1 MDRLFRQMVSGAT
14 ALSLLIATTAPTF
27 AADPQTATTQVK
39 ANAPL
44 PANCQVGDE
53 EAFRNAIDSLTYAAI
68 AKGLEGVEYPALV
81 NIAWRETGAD
91 LALDQRVTKSV
102 TEIQEETSWS
112 TLLSSLASQEAAQA
126 LATSVAER
134 TYRSEEMNKAIEAI
148 AADVGR
154 QLTSR
159 IELAT
164 LDAAAPA
171 VACVRAFLGP
181 RYGASVSMLV
191 ADDTGKAFQQT
202 AAAGSASVT
211 NTDLAVQS
219 KGLIAGAVI
228 LVARKA
234 LANLAKRIGQR
245 VVGAVLGKIV
255 SVVAGGIGLI
265 LIAKDIWEM
274 RAGILPIIESEMRSD
289 DTKSK
294 VKAEIALAIAEQLQ
308 THLKDISAGTAD
320 HILQVWHEFKA
331 AHAKVLE
338 LTEKQPAFKAFMNTV
353 SAVQLPRVDRVVA
366 LVLASEGEPGVAKR
380 LSDGTL
386 DEAAKRMPD
395 PVLDIATDTRSLD
408 EAFGWQQLAGSQVA
422 KVAANE
428 LHRIAKPKDFTV
440 ESLKQLLALD
450 DKYAVT
456 RIGALPRDLREAVG
470 GMTPE
475 RQRSLS
481 RSLGSDEFNLFAGY
495 VQGLKRNAAVRLISA
510 VADDPTRMKLFSQA
524 NLQQAVLTSRNQE
537 AAVGLMLRD
546 GSLFNF
552 VNLQQDF
559 DLVTSGDVSPL
570 LLWYKHT
577 AAVSTGL
584 GGSLLLLLM
593 LFRMFGGRRRR

>member
-1 MDRLFRQMVSGAT
+1 MGRLFRQMVSVAT
-14 ALSLLIATTAPTF
+14 ASSLLAATLVPTF
-27 AADPQTATTQVK
+27 AAGADTAAVK
-39 ANAPL
+39 AGAPL
-44 PANCQVGDE
+44 PANCQVADE
-53 EAFRNAIDSLTYAAI
+53 EAFRNAIDSLTFAAI
-68 AKGLEGVEYPALV
+68 TKGMEGVDYNALV
-81 NIAWRETGAD
+81 NISWRETGAD
-91 LALDQRVTKSV
+91 LALEQRVTKSV
-102 TEIQEETSWS
+102 AEVQEETSWS
-112 TLLSSLASQEAAQA
+112 TLLQSLASKEAAQA

-134 TYRSEEMNKAIEAI
+134 TYRSEEMNKAIEAV
-148 AADVGR
+148 AADVGK
-154 QLTSR
+154 QIAGR

-181 RYGASVSMLV
+181 RYGASVSLLV

-202 AAAGSASVT
+202 AAAGSADVN
-211 NTDLAVQS
+211 NTDLAIQS

-228 LVARKA
+228 LVVRKA

-265 LIAKDIWEM
+265 LIAKDIWDM
-274 RAGILPIIESEMRSD
+274 RAGILPLIDAEMRSD

-294 VKAEIALAIAEQLQ
+294 VKAEIALAISEQLQ

-320 HILQVWHEFKA
+320 RILQVWHEFKA

-338 LTEKQPAFKAFMNTV
+338 LAEKLPPFKTFLDTV
-353 SAVQLPRVDRVVA
+353 AVAQLPRVDRVVA
-366 LVLASEGEPGVAKR
+366 LVLSSEGEGGVAKR

-395 PVLDIATDTRSLD
+395 AVLDIATDTRSLD
-408 EAFGWQQLAGSQVA
+408 EAIGWQQLAGSQVG
-422 KVAANE
+422 KVSANE

-440 ESLKQLLALD
+440 ESLKQLLSLD
-450 DKYAVT
+450 DKFAVT

-470 GMTPE
+470 SMTPE

-510 VADDPTRMKLFSQA
+510 VADDPTRMKQFSQA
-524 NLQQAVLTSRNQE
+524 TLQQAVLNSRDQE

-546 GSLFNF
+546 GALFNF
-552 VNLQQDF
+552 LALQQDF

-584 GGSLLLLLM
+584 GGGALLLLM
-593 LFRMFGGRRRR
+593 IFRLFGGRRRR